1 MEVRCRK
8 LRASGLNHG
17 KAEMRYLAIIL
28 LSLVGCGPS
37 GPLIITGP
45 GASMDT
51 LKALAN
57 ELKGGVPVEGTGI
70 TMYVDGAKL
79 AFHGSRYSTFL
90 EGFHEHW
97 RDGSG
102 ESPPGSA
109 SLVPRGRFEIS
120 TASGTYVG
128 KFCAGPDLLLW
139 SIYTD
144 CGEYF
149 HFSFFHKSEAGK
161 KLYPCDEL
169 YLDMEKWTIHSA
181 ERGVRREE

>member
-1 MEVRCRK
+1 
-8 LRASGLNHG
+8 
-17 KAEMRYLAIIL
+17 MRYLAVIL

-45 GASMDT
+45 GASMET
-51 LKALAN
+51 LNALAN
-57 ELKGGVPVEGTGI
+57 ELKSGVPVEGTGI
-70 TMYVDGAKL
+70 TVYVDGAKL

-97 RDGSG
+97 RGSSG
-102 ESPPGSA
+102 EWDPRCKEM
-109 SLVPRGRFEIS
+109 VPRGRFEIS
-120 TASGTYVG
+120 TPSGTYVG
-128 KFCAGPDLLLW
+128 KFSAGPGVLLW

-149 HFSFFHKSEAGK
+149 HLCYLHKKEAGK
-161 KLYPCDEL
+161 KRYPCDDL

-181 ERGVRREE
+181 EVPALRKE

>member
-1 MEVRCRK
+1 MET
-8 LRASGLNHG
+8 LN
-17 KAEMRYLAIIL
+17 A
-28 LSLVGCGPS
+28 LV
-37 GPLIITGP
+37 
-45 GASMDT
+45 
-51 LKALAN
+51 K
-57 ELKGGVPVEGTGI
+57 EFKGGVPVEGTGI

-97 RDGSG
+97 RDDSG
-102 ESPPGSA
+102 ESHPGHA

-120 TASGTYVG
+120 TPSGTYVG
-128 KFCAGPDLLLW
+128 KFCAGPDRLLW

>member
-1 MEVRCRK
+1 
-8 LRASGLNHG
+8 
-17 KAEMRYLAIIL
+17 MRYLAVIL

-45 GASMDT
+45 GASMET
-51 LKALAN
+51 LNALVK
-57 ELKGGVPVEGTGI
+57 EFKGGVPVEGTGI

-79 AFHGSRYSTFL
+79 AFHGSRYPTFL

-97 RDGSG
+97 RDDSG
-102 ESPPGSA
+102 ESHPGYA

-120 TASGTYVG
+120 TPSGTYVG
-128 KFCAGPDLLLW
+128 IFSAGPRCLLW

-144 CGEYF
+144 CGEYY
-149 HFSFFHKSEAGK
+149 HFSFFHKSEARK
-161 KLYPCDEL
+161 KLYPCGEL
-169 YLDMEKWTIHSA
+169 YLDMETWTIHSA

>member
-1 MEVRCRK
+1 MRCSAVN
-8 LRASGLNHG
+8 AST
-17 KAEMRYLAIIL
+17 KMRSLLIIV
-28 LSLVGCGPS
+28 LSLISCGPS

-45 GASMDT
+45 GASPET
-51 LKALAN
+51 LSAFVK
-57 ELKGGVPVEGTGI
+57 ELESGVPVEGTGI

-97 RDGSG
+97 RDDSG
-102 ESPPGSA
+102 ESHPGYA

-120 TASGTYVG
+120 TPSGTHVG
-128 KFCAGPDLLLW
+128 IFSAGPRCLLW

-144 CGEYF
+144 CGEYY

-161 KLYPCDEL
+161 KLFPCDDL

-181 ERGVRREE
+181 ERPALREE